1 MKRQLAFVLGG
12 GGGRGALQAGAL
24 RALVEAGYTPD
35 MLVGTSA
42 GAVNATYLAI
52 TGVNLQGVAG
62 LEKAWLEAA
71 QLDLFPSNFLWLTL
85 RSLFGRPTPAVYH
98 RIQDFFIS
106 HGLKPELRFGDIKG
120 VRLYLVATELNG
132 GHPLVFGQNPNDT
145 VLEGLLASTALPPW
159 VRPIERPG
167 QLLIDGGAVS
177 TLPIEPA
184 ISQGAGEI
192 IALDIKDFRYVPIDV
207 QGFGPFMSKLLST
220 VENRQLELEMAL
232 AQAKGVKVH
241 YVHLQWKEPVP
252 LWDFRHAADLIAHGY
267 EVMSAEIQRWQA
279 ERRPWWARWWKR

>member
-24 RALVEAGYTPD
+24 RALVEAGYSPD

-42 GAVNATYLAI
+42 GAVNAAYLAI

-71 QLDLFPSNFLWLTL
+71 ELDLYPSNFLWLSL

-98 RIQDFFIS
+98 RVQDFFIS
-106 HGLKPELRFGDIKG
+106 HGLKPEMRFRDIQG
-120 VRLYLVATELNG
+120 VRLYLVATDLNG
-132 GHPLVFGQNPNDT
+132 GRPLVFGTNPDDT

-159 VRPIERPG
+159 VRPIQRPG

-184 ISQGAGEI
+184 LSQGANEI
-192 IALDIKDFRYVPIDV
+192 IALDIKDFRYIPIDA
-207 QGFGPFMSKLLST
+207 QGFGQFMSKLLST
-220 VENRQLELEMAL
+220 VENRQMELELAL
-232 AQAKGVKVH
+232 AQAKKVKVR

-252 LWDFRHAADLIAHGY
+252 LWDFRHAADLIEHGY
-267 EVMSAEIQRWQA
+267 QVMRAEIQNWQA
-279 ERRPWWARWWKR
+279 EERPWWAKLLKR